1 MLALYL
7 DSGEH
12 VGSETRHRVLISAE
26 RPRRIVLDPSNC
38 QEWLNWSLD
47 GRALKPSFLV
57 CRPCIYQ
64 IMYVHIDLNL
74 AFLCVDHYFVH
85 IHWLASYAWTGND
98 SIIMLH
104 ADDAVCD
111 TTRTPIN
118 LGYGLQT
125 YGQGCSTSVTVSLS
139 LMPRPVH
146 SDI

>member
-1 MLALYL
+1 MHLPDYVCA
-7 DSGEH
+7 
-12 VGSETRHRVLISAE
+12 HRS
-26 RPRRIVLDPSNC
+26 
-38 QEWLNWSLD
+38 
-47 GRALKPSFLV
+47 KPSFLV
-57 CRPCIYQ
+57 CRSLLRAHPL
-64 IMYVHIDLNL
+64 V
-74 AFLCVDHYFVH
+74 
-85 IHWLASYAWTGND
+85 SYAHGLAGND

-111 TTRTPIN
+111 TTRAPIN